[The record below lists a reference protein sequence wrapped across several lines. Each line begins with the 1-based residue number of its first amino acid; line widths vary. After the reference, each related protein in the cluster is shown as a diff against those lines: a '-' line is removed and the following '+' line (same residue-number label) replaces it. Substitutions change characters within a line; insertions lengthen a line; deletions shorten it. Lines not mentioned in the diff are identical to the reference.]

1 MIAFLH
7 PAFTIVAIIL
17 IIYTFLEVY
26 NDKKYSSL
34 AVVAFI
40 MVLLL
45 GFRLAGADYTIYA
58 DMYNYMANN
67 VSYEM
72 VWIKA
77 RFGEA
82 NLDIEWIYV
91 LLGKIMHDANL
102 PFFIFTFVLAFFAIF
117 IKFFSFRTNVAYPS
131 LALLLYMFPTYFA
144 ADGGHMRQGMA
155 MTLSI
160 LSIYFIKK
168 RQLLGFLLIM
178 YFALGF
184 HNSAITFIPA
194 YWIARFPLN
203 STRMLLIVLG
213 CIVLSPFKIYEYIS
227 LLDSLQEA
235 DIYKGFNS
243 YTQTEN
249 VNAGRVSFTDLIC
262 IMNLYYLITYNKEA
276 CSKIPYYEYFRNLAF
291 TGICLYFIFRS
302 NGAFSTRLTAHYFTI
317 MIMVYPNIIAAME
330 NIKTKR
336 FLHLAVVSFAIFYYF
351 VYAKMQAPGVTY
363 DMNYNNY
370 LFFWR

>member
-26 NDKKYSSL
+26 NDKKYASL
-34 AVVAFI
+34 ALVAFI

-45 GFRLAGADYTIYA
+45 GFRIAGADYPIYA
-58 DMYNYMANN
+58 DMYEYMANN
-67 VSYEM
+67 VSYET
-72 VWIKA
+72 VFTKA

-82 NLDIEWIYV
+82 YLDIEWIYV
-91 LLGKIMHDANL
+91 LLGKLMYDAHL

-117 IKFFSFRTNVAYPS
+117 IKFFSFRANVAYPS
-131 LALLLYMFPTYFA
+131 LALLLYMFPTYFT

-168 RQLLGFLLIM
+168 RQLLGFLLVM

-184 HNSAITFIPA
+184 HNSAATFIPA

-203 STRMLLIVLG
+203 STRMIIIVLI
-213 CIVLSPFKIYEYIS
+213 CMALSPFKVYEYIS
-227 LLDSLQEA
+227 LLDSLKEA
-235 DIYKGFNS
+235 DIYTGFEA
-243 YTQTEN
+243 YRDIEN
-249 VNAGRVSFTDLIC
+249 VSSGRVNFTDLIC
-262 IMNLYYLITYNKEA
+262 IMNLYYLIAYDREA
-276 CSKIPYYEYFRNLAF
+276 CARIPYYEYLRNLAF
-291 TGICLYFIFRS
+291 TGVCSYFIFRS

-330 NIKTKR
+330 NMKIKR
-336 FLHLAVVSFAIFYYF
+336 YLHLAVVGFAVFYYF
-351 VYAKMQAPGVTY
+351 VYAKMQAPGVSY
-363 DMNYNNY
+363 DMKYNNY
-370 LFFWR
+370 LFF